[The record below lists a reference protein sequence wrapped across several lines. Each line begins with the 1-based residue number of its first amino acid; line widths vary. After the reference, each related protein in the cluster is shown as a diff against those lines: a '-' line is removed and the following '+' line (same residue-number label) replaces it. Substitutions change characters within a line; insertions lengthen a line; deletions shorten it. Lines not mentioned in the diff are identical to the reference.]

1 MYSERFQKFIEIW
14 CNEFAAERSI
24 DEKICLDKDGNA
36 IPWYTYPAIEY
47 LAQFDYA
54 DKNIFEFGCGYS
66 SAFWAERAKNVTGVE
81 DNAEWLEKW
90 QKEFNYPNLDI
101 RCREN
106 GEKYENTVFED
117 NIKYD
122 VIVIDGKRRK
132 ECASAAIKALS
143 DGGMVIFEDSD
154 RVNTCA
160 EYREAI
166 KKLKQAGLLQVDF
179 HGFSPM
185 NCHTKTT
192 SLFLSRSFDF
202 RTKSK
207 FQPSNGWGNLW
218 SMGRKNRKEFYK
230 KFIK

>member
-1 MYSERFQKFIEIW
+1 
-14 CNEFAAERSI
+14 
-24 DEKICLDKDGNA
+24 
-36 IPWYTYPAIEY
+36 
-47 LAQFDYA
+47 
-54 DKNIFEFGCGYS
+54 
-66 SAFWAERAKNVTGVE
+66 
-81 DNAEWLEKW
+81 
-90 QKEFNYPNLDI
+90 LDI